1 MVPQHA
7 EAVPKGKKR
16 GKEKSLT
23 VTVELEEVD
32 LSSLPLVTL
41 TIQ

>member
-1 MVPQHA
+1 MQKQFLK
-7 EAVPKGKKR
+7 EKKG
-16 GKEKSLT
+16 EKSLT